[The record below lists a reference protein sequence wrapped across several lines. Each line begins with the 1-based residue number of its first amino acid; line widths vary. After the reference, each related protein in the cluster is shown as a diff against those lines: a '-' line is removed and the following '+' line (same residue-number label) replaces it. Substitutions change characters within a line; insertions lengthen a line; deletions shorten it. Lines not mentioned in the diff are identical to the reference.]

1 MREKRVWWSVMEVIG
16 APPWSVPTKV
26 DAVII
31 FIVIIL
37 FVWACV
43 CVYVYVCVCVCVLSC
58 VERGGSS
65 RRRCVKVEARRAIY
79 EPSALH
85 YPLGAFSI
93 QLLMEISWMTL

>member
-43 CVYVYVCVCVCVLSC
+43 CVYVYVCVCVLSC